1 MGSPVSEPLSGY
13 RIVDLS
19 WGVAG
24 PIGTMLLAEQ
34 GAEVVKVEPPGGDP
48 FRSGPGYPVWNRSK
62 KSVVLDLKSD
72 DGKAAFRSLLATADV
87 LVESFTPG
95 TMEGFGFGY
104 DQIKT
109 NFPRLIYLAMP
120 GYPSKSSRAQR
131 PGYDPLVAAW
141 SGQQFTQEAVGRPDG
156 PAYLFMPMSSMASCY
171 LMATAVNT
179 ALFVRER
186 TGRGQRVETSLLQG
200 SLLYTTMLWQYH
212 EHTEKVGATIPKT
225 ANTTL
230 FECSDGL
237 WVHLMKSSKGAPQ
250 RLAEILGLEPEGPAR
265 VLRMDDEKWA
275 ARQEMERQ
283 AILKFTR
290 AELLEQCWTNDI
302 PAQPVQP
309 MDQMYT
315 DPQLIH
321 NGMVQSVVDPG
332 LGETTQIG
340 IPFRLDYAPGSIK
353 GGQPRVGEHTGEIL
367 EALDLP
373 ADVRER
379 LSVAAVRER

>member
-1 MGSPVSEPLSGY
+1 MSEPLSGY

-19 WGVAG
+19 WGIAG

-48 FRSGPGYPVWNRSK
+48 FRAGPGYPVWNRSK
-62 KSVVLDLKSD
+62 KSVVLDLKTD
-72 DGKAAFRSLLATADV
+72 DGKAAFRSLLTTADV

-95 TMEGFGFGY
+95 TMEKWGLGY
-104 DQIKT
+104 DQIKAD
-109 NFPRLIYLAMP
+109 FPRLIYLALP

-131 PGYDPLVAAW
+131 PGYDPLIAAW

-156 PAYLFMPMSSMASCY
+156 PAYLFMPMPSMGSCY
-171 LMATAVNT
+171 LAATAVNT

-200 SLLYTTMLWQYH
+200 SLLYTTMIWQYH
-212 EHTEKVGATIPKT
+212 EHTEKVGAAIPKT

-230 FECSDGL
+230 FECADGR
-237 WVHLMKSSKGAPQ
+237 WVHLMKGAKGA
-250 RLAEILGLEPEGPAR
+250 AERVAKILGLEPEEPSR
-265 VLRMDDEKWA
+265 RMTLGGADQR
-275 ARQEMERQ
+275 ARQELERK
-283 AILKFTR
+283 AILKITQ
-290 AELLEQCWTNDI
+290 ADLLEQCWANDI
-302 PAQPVQP
+302 PVQPVQS
-309 MDQMYT
+309 MDKMYT
-315 DPQLIH
+315 DPQFIH
-321 NGMVQSVVDPG
+321 NDMVQTVVDPE

-367 EALDLP
+367 DALDLP
-373 ADVRER
+373 ADLRAR
-379 LSVAAVRER
+379 LSAASIGER